1 MSPVKFRSI
10 GRCVEYSRWSGGYA
24 SSGALRRVGEPSAVK
39 FFLFLCWLLF
49 CFWFVGWFLFACVV
63 FFFVFV
69 RVGGTHAKRVHI
81 VELLEWVDASTCS
94 KYSCGRCRM
103 YMRGAVSEV
112 GRDACA
118 RAVHGRSGVQFFEFL
133 SRIMR
138 GLLAVPYGIQ

>member
-1 MSPVKFRSI
+1 V
-10 GRCVEYSRWSGGYA
+10 
-24 SSGALRRVGEPSAVK
+24 
-39 FFLFLCWLLF
+39 
-49 CFWFVGWFLFACVV
+49 LFAVPMARRCLNSLRYFYLDFVV
-63 FFFVFV
+63 V

-94 KYSCGRCRM
+94 KCSCGRCRM
-103 YMRGAVSEV
+103 YVRGAVSEV

>member
-1 MSPVKFRSI
+1 MI
-10 GRCVEYSRWSGGYA
+10 
-24 SSGALRRVGEPSAVK
+24 
-39 FFLFLCWLLF
+39 
-49 CFWFVGWFLFACVV
+49 FVV
-63 FFFVFV
+63 V

-81 VELLEWVDASTCS
+81 VELLGWVDASTCS

-103 YMRGAVSEV
+103 YMRGAVQFEV

-118 RAVHGRSGVQFFEFL
+118 RAVHGRSGVQIFEFF